1 MSKEA
6 ISSLPESERHQPEDS
21 LSIEQGSTTNVNDSA
36 TSKKKIRKQMNEDE
50 KSQIDGDDQHFRSP
64 EEDTGQQQPIHSL
77 NQNMNANPYHFQ
89 ENNMYMAGHQHS
101 HFAPLDPILQVQYY
115 QDRMRDHAAAYAQ
128 YASAAAGAALAAA
141 QIASTGT
148 FCPSLPHPMNF
159 YPNTT
164 NQLNSFGNTFAG
176 PTNNSNG
183 TVPTN
188 AFAFGPPD
196 HGHPSHSQSQVQ
208 VNQRA
213 NIQNHNTHQRSMEG
227 MNSKK
232 QKRFPTHTSPHDNE
246 DEINSQSSMY
256 HKSRRRRPNS
266 QNNYNQSPSRQ
277 NQQMN
282 RQGKKAKRVSGK
294 LLELEGRTGVS
305 ALTDLCQKRHWSPPK
320 FVATEI
326 SNCNQ
331 ANDTSSSVSSGYM
344 NGYVGFSTSVQV
356 NNVIL
361 ARGKGGSKKSA
372 QQDAARKAIS
382 VLYPGTVFD
391 ANGILLDLGSTDR
404 SALIFEN
411 CSTQVNKKKDNV
423 IRNSLKDL
431 EENMAERFSIGVDEV
446 IDRGSPAPSEDSS
459 ISTAVSIK
467 RSKNASTTVVTG
479 GPLIQHKD
487 RPKNRLSFPSAS
499 TTSGFSSA
507 SEDVDDDEFLQS
519 SGAHICSVLLNVMVQ
534 IDSRI
539 KEQPSYTYDTCE
551 NPVNVAQQ
559 IKHEK
564 DQLVKGDKLKF
575 NSSKRKGTGYGAV
588 MSKRRSTTSMTGKT
602 VTIHRSSFV
611 CTASLRLHVKT
622 TNNAEKVSLGET
634 NSDSSQKDSIFEG
647 QDLTNFTTETLQAIG
662 TGSTK
667 RESRHI
673 ASAKLLAKLFP
684 HCKNMVEVKL
694 AAEAAREE
702 YAASKSK
709 LKRRA
714 QTEGDKKAK
723 REKNQFEQQIN
734 STNDYI
740 DFLFSKATDP
750 ILRSNMF
757 RVVKEDTKKNR
768 ISVSSADDLAK
779 LSLSDSTDFT
789 DNENSPQFFE
799 SPSKKSELCTD
810 RRKLFEELIERSLQQ
825 VNEAVDEKKLSYLKE
840 EDLSKTVLRRA
851 NIGDIQYID
860 KLRSKSSKTPIYS
873 PKSPPQS
880 SSKVAESALDLL
892 SAVNDQFGDNSV
904 VLMLSRAI
912 ASSDEPPLGYAVLT
926 RTFSLQKGN
935 VLVVSEFENEVH
947 FPRERLVECLEEFGD
962 KMKCKVE
969 VESPKNNTCNNIF
982 LTETQLQKLVQSYVN
997 PSKRTQFSHGK
1008 KSKFDESSKQFQSRK
1023 LKSVKEVENEDEDIK
1038 NDQHKK
1044 RLKLN

>member
-1 MSKEA
+1 MSKEST
-6 ISSLPESERHQPEDS
+6 SSLPELEPHQPEDS
-21 LSIEQGSTTNVNDSA
+21 LSIEEASTTNVYDSA
-36 TSKKKIRKQMNEDE
+36 PSKKKIRNQMNEDE
-50 KSQIDGDDQHFRSP
+50 NAQIDGDDHHFRSP

-77 NQNMNANPYHFQ
+77 NQNMNPNPYHFQ
-89 ENNMYMAGHQHS
+89 ENMYMAGHNQQS

-148 FCPSLPHPMNF
+148 FYPSLPHPMNF
-159 YPNTT
+159 YPNTN
-164 NQLNSFGNTFAG
+164 NQSNSFGNSIGA
-176 PTNNSNG
+176 
-183 TVPTN
+183 VPN
-188 AFAFGPPD
+188 AFTFQPPE
-196 HGHPSHSQSQVQ
+196 HGHPPHFQSQVQ
-208 VNQRA
+208 VNQIA
-213 NIQNHNTHQRSMEG
+213 NIQNHNTHQRSMEN
-227 MNSKK
+227 MHSKK
-232 QKRFPTHTSPHDNE
+232 QKRFPTYTSPHE
-246 DEINSQSSMY
+246 DESNSQSSMY
-256 HKSRRRRPNS
+256 HKSRRRRPHF
-266 QNNYNQSPSRQ
+266 QNNYNQSPSRH

-282 RQGKKAKRVSGK
+282 REGKKAKRVSGK
-294 LLELEGRTGVS
+294 SLELEGRTGVS

-391 ANGILLDLGSTDR
+391 ANGILLDLGSTDK
-404 SALIFEN
+404 SSLIFEN
-411 CSTQVNKKKDNV
+411 CSTKVNKKKDNV

-467 RSKNASTTVVTG
+467 RRKNASTTVVTG

-564 DQLVKGDKLKF
+564 DQLGKGDKVKF
-575 NSSKRKGTGYGAV
+575 SSSKRKGAGYGAL
-588 MSKRRSTTSMTGKT
+588 MSKRRTATSMTGKT

-611 CTASLRLHVKT
+611 CTASLRLHENVT
-622 TNNAEKVSLGET
+622 DNAERVALGET
-634 NSDSSQKDSIFEG
+634 KSASSQKDSIFEG
-647 QDLTNFTTETLQAIG
+647 KDLTNFAIKTLQAIG

-694 AAEAAREE
+694 AAEAAREK

-723 REKNQFEQQIN
+723 REKYKCEPQIHY
-734 STNDYI
+734 TNDYI
-740 DFLFSKATDP
+740 DLLFSKATDP
-750 ILRSNMF
+750 IPRSNML
-757 RVVKEDTKKNR
+757 RVGKGDSKKKR
-768 ISVSSADDLAK
+768 VSVSSADDLAK

-789 DNENSPQFFE
+789 DNENSPRIFE

-810 RRKLFEELIERSLQQ
+810 NRRKLFEELIERSLQQ

-860 KLRSKSSKTPIYS
+860 KLRSKSSNTPIYS
-873 PKSPPQS
+873 PKSLPQS

-892 SAVNDQFGDNSV
+892 SAVNDPFGDNSV

-947 FPRERLVECLEEFGD
+947 FPRERLVECLEEFGET
-962 KMKCKVE
+962 MKCKVE
-969 VESPKNNTCNNIF
+969 VESPKSNSRNNIF
-982 LTETQLQKLVQSYVN
+982 LTETQLKKMVQSYVN
-997 PSKRTQFSHGK
+997 PSKMSQFSHGK

-1023 LKSVKEVENEDEDIK
+1023 LQSVKEVENEDEDIK

>member
-1 MSKEA
+1 MSKETT
-6 ISSLPESERHQPEDS
+6 SLPELEPHHPEDS
-21 LSIEQGSTTNVNDSA
+21 LYIEEASTTNITDSA
-36 TSKKKIRKQMNEDE
+36 PSKKKIRNQMNEVE
-50 KSQIDGDDQHFRSP
+50 KAQIDGDDQHFRSP
-64 EEDTGQQQPIHSL
+64 EEDSGQQQQAHNL
-77 NQNMNANPYHFQ
+77 HQNMNPNPYHFQ
-89 ENNMYMAGHQHS
+89 ENMYMAGHNQQS

-148 FCPSLPHPMNF
+148 FYPSLPHPMNF
-159 YPNTT
+159 YPNTN
-164 NQLNSFGNTFAG
+164 NQLNSFGNGFAGTTNNTNGTG
-176 PTNNSNG
+176 PTN
-183 TVPTN
+183 T
-188 AFAFGPPD
+188 FAFGHPGHGPP
-196 HGHPSHSQSQVQ
+196 PHSQAQVQ
-208 VNQRA
+208 VNQTT
-213 NIQNHNTHQRSMEG
+213 NIQSHNTHQRSMEG

-232 QKRFPTHTSPHDNE
+232 QKRFPTHTSQHDNE
-246 DEINSQSSMY
+246 DESNSQSSMY
-256 HKSRRRRPNS
+256 HKSRRRRPNT
-266 QNNYNQSPSRQ
+266 QNNYNQSPSRH

-331 ANDTSSSVSSGYM
+331 ANDTASSVSSGYM

-404 SALIFEN
+404 SSLIFEN
-411 CSTQVNKKKDNV
+411 CSTQVKKKKDNV
-423 IRNSLKDL
+423 IGNSLKDL
-431 EENMAERFSIGVDEV
+431 EENMAERFSIGVNEV
-446 IDRGSPAPSEDSS
+446 MDRGSPAPSEDSS

-559 IKHEK
+559 IKNEK
-564 DQLVKGDKLKF
+564 DQYVKGDKVKL
-575 NSSKRKGTGYGAV
+575 NSSKRKGTGYSAV
-588 MSKRRSTTSMTGKT
+588 MSKRRSATSITGKT

-611 CTASLRLHVKT
+611 CTASLRLHTKIT
-622 TNNAEKVSLGET
+622 DDTEKVSLGEANT
-634 NSDSSQKDSIFEG
+634 YSSQKGSTFEG
-647 QDLTNFTTETLQAIG
+647 EDVTNFTTEILEAIG

-723 REKNQFEQQIN
+723 REKNKNEQEIHP
-734 STNDYI
+734 TNEYMN
-740 DFLFSKATDP
+740 FLYSKADDP
-750 ILRSNMF
+750 ILRSNML
-757 RVVKEDTKKNR
+757 RVVQGDTKKSR

-789 DNENSPQFFE
+789 DSEISLPSLE
-799 SPSKKSELCTD
+799 SPCRKIDLYTD
-810 RRKLFEELIERSLQQ
+810 RRKHFEELIERSLQQ

-840 EDLSKTVLRRA
+840 EDLSKTILRRA
-851 NIGDIQYID
+851 NIGDVQYID
-860 KLRSKSSKTPIYS
+860 KLRSKSSKTQIYS
-873 PKSPPQS
+873 PKSKPQA
-880 SSKVAESALDLL
+880 SSKVAESAMDLL

-935 VLVVSEFENEVH
+935 LLVVSEFENEVH
-947 FPRERLVECLEEFGD
+947 FPRERLVECLEEFGE

-969 VESPKNNTCNNIF
+969 VEAPNNSASNNIF

-997 PSKRTQFSHGK
+997 HSKRPQFPHGK
-1008 KSKFDESSKQFQSRK
+1008 KSKFDESSNQFQSRK
-1023 LKSVKEVENEDEDIK
+1023 LQSVKEVENEDDDIK